1 MSRNNKTFGK
11 FGGNRH
17 HQVTGGPTPPQP
29 PEPPPL
35 SPQMELRRRAV
46 MRLDILPPYQ
56 SVMPQEMVLTTEEGQ
71 EIVKVFRGLTKREH
85 MAAMFVAAA
94 IQHDGMPLQDSVMA
108 SYARMALAQ
117 SEAVLQT
124 ISKQRGDDV
133 KEVMAKLAEEDVK
146 AAAMETAAMETAKP
160 TSID

>member
-1 MSRNNKTFGK
+1 MSKKNNQFGK

-17 HQVTGGPTPPQP
+17 HRVTGPATPPP
-29 PEPPPL
+29 PQPPL

-56 SVMPQEMVLTTEEGQ
+56 SIMPQEMVMTTEDGQ

-85 MAAMFVAAA
+85 LCGMFIAAVWQQNGVPNEA
-94 IQHDGMPLQDSVMA
+94 VMLH
-108 SYARMALAQ
+108 YARMALAQ
-117 SEAVLQT
+117 SEALLQT
-124 ISKQRGDDV
+124 LSKQRGEDV
-133 KEVMAKLAEEDVK
+133 EEVMTNIAEEDVK
-146 AAAMETAAMETAKP
+146 TAAEAAAATTKP